1 MDKLDIVKTSEEKF
15 KSYSV
20 DKNTMV
26 AVKIAFSG
34 NELLFID
41 ENGVVKATNDLSF
54 IAGYD
59 ASQTQTLKHINGV
72 LQWVNG

>member
-1 MDKLDIVKTSEEKF
+1 MDKLDIVKTTEEKF
-15 KSYSV
+15 KGYTP
-20 DKNTMV
+20 DQNTMV

-41 ENGVVKATNDLSF
+41 ANGQVKATNDLSF

-59 ASQTQTLKHINGV
+59 ASQTQTLKQVNGV